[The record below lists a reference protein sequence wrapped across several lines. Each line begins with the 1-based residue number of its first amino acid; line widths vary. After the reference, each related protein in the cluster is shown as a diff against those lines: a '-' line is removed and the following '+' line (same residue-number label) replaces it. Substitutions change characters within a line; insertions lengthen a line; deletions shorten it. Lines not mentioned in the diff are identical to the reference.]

1 MTDGK
6 KTRQTPTKEDRRL
19 MMENATRVAAEDAS
33 KQKAMRD
40 AKSARLRA
48 MRLGQEVSRS
58 TR

>member
-19 MMENATRVAAEDAS
+19 IMENATRVAAEDAS
-33 KQKAMRD
+33 KQKALRD

-48 MRLGQEVSRS
+48 QRLGREASEG